1 MDKLNRQYH
10 RLTIDFDIPEDL
22 SNTIDEY
29 VDYLNNSD
37 QSSKDYYTT
46 EIQMILNWCYR
57 ESLLS
62 DDKIQLLREYYQY
75 GGILEVQANVSG
87 D

>member
-1 MDKLNRQYH
+1 MYIMQKRVDKYH
-10 RLTIDFDIPEDL
+10 RLSLNFDIPEDL
-22 SNTIDEY
+22 SDIIDEY

-37 QSSKDYYTT
+37 HSSKDYYTT
-46 EIQMILNWCYR
+46 EIQLILNWCYR

-62 DDKIQLLREYYQY
+62 DDNIQLLREYYQY
-75 GGILEVQANVSG
+75 GGVLE

>member
-1 MDKLNRQYH
+1 MTNNWAVEYH
-10 RLTIDFDIPEDL
+10 PLSIDFDIPEDL
-22 SNTIDEY
+22 SDIIDEY

-37 QSSKDYYTT
+37 HSSIDYYKT
-46 EIQMILNWCYR
+46 EIQLILNWCYR

-62 DDKIQLLREYYQY
+62 EDNIQLLRDYYQRD
-75 GGILEVQANVSG
+75 GILEL